1 MPKVKTRKGASK
13 RIKMTST
20 GKIKFRP
27 AGKQHLNSGKSSSRR
42 RKKRKWRSFDGKH
55 DAADLRIVLRS

>member
-13 RIKMTST
+13 RIKLTAN

-27 AGKQHLNSGKSSSRR
+27 AGKRHLNSGMSASRR
-42 RKKRKWRSFDGKH
+42 RKKRRWKSFDGKH

>member
-1 MPKVKTRKGASK
+1 MPKVKTRKGAAK
-13 RIKMTST
+13 RIKLTAG

-27 AGKQHLNSGKSSSRR
+27 AGGRHLQSGKKASRR
-42 RKKRKWRSFDGKH
+42 RKKRRWRSFDGKH

>member
-13 RIKMTST
+13 RIKLTAN

-27 AGKQHLNSGKSSSRR
+27 AGSQHLNSGKSSSRR
-42 RKKRKWRSFDGKH
+42 RKKRRWRSFDGKH
-55 DAADLRIVLRS
+55 DAADLRIILRS

>member
-13 RIKMTST
+13 RIKMTAG
-20 GKIKFRP
+20 GKIQFRP
-27 AGKQHLNSGKSSSRR
+27 AGKQHLQSGKKASRR
-42 RKKRKWRSFDGKH
+42 RKKRRWRSFDGKH